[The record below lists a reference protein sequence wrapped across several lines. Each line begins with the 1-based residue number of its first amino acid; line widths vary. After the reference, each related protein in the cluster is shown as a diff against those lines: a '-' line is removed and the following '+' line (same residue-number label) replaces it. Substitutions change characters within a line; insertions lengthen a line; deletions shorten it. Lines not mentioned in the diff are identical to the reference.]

1 MSTVELTR
9 FFKMIVSR
17 AVLASWW
24 SKTDPPEVI
33 REVSTFIFMHYIQ
46 TCLIAS
52 FRLGGGTYER
62 NENEIYQ
69 THEETLQKTQ
79 ALSS

>member
-9 FFKMIVSR
+9 FFKMIISR

-24 SKTDPPEVI
+24 SKTDSPEVI

-46 TCLIAS
+46 TCLKAS
-52 FRLGGGTYER
+52 LRLGDGTDER
-62 NENEIYQ
+62 NVNEIYKTQ
-69 THEETLQKTQ
+69 EETLQKTQ
-79 ALSS
+79 SLSS

>member
-1 MSTVELTR
+1 
-9 FFKMIVSR
+9 MIVSR

-33 REVSTFIFMHYIQ
+33 REVSTSIFMHYIQ
-46 TCLIAS
+46 TCLKAS
-52 FRLGGGTYER
+52 LRLGGGTYER
-62 NENEIYQ
+62 NVNEIYQ
-69 THEETLQKTQ
+69 TQEETLQKTE